1 MSKKLLLI
9 AFMFS
14 SFALAG
20 ITFAP
25 YTKAT
30 GHIGKGK
37 PVMLEVGTKDC
48 AGCKAMHAI
57 LGPYIQKHPSYQ
69 IFYVD
74 VNEKLGKRAILD
86 TRPRKTVGDTLV
98 IGGYPVQVFYDKSG
112 REVYRHSGVLTETQL
127 DSICKKLGFK

>member
-9 AFMFS
+9 ALFFS
-14 SFALAG
+14 SFAFAE
-20 ITFAP
+20 ITFVP
-25 YTKAT
+25 YAKAVST
-30 GHIGKGK
+30 LGKGK

-48 AGCKAMHAI
+48 AGCKAMHAV
-57 LGPYIQKHPSYQ
+57 LAPYIRKHPSYQ

-86 TRPRKTVGDTLV
+86 TRPRKTVGDKLV

-112 REVYRHSGVLTETQL
+112 REVYRHSGVLTEAQL
-127 DSICKKLGFK
+127 DSICKKLGFR

>member
-20 ITFAP
+20 ITFTP

-30 GHIGKGK
+30 GYIGKGK

-48 AGCKAMHAI
+48 AGCKAMHAV
-57 LGPYIQKHPSYQ
+57 LAPYIQKHPSYK

-74 VNEKLGKRAILD
+74 VNEKLGKKAILD

-98 IGGYPVQVFYDKSG
+98 IGGYPVQVFYDNTG
-112 REVYRHSGVLTETQL
+112 REVYRHSGVLTEAQL
-127 DSICKKLGFK
+127 DSICKKLGFR

>member
-9 AFMFS
+9 VFLFS
-14 SFALAG
+14 SFALAEISFVPYAKA
-20 ITFAP
+20 IT
-25 YTKAT
+25 YL
-30 GHIGKGK
+30 GKGK
-37 PVMLEVGTKDC
+37 PIMLEVGTKDC

-57 LGPYIQKHPSYQ
+57 LAPYIQKHPSYQ

-98 IGGYPVQVFYDKSG
+98 VGGYPVQVFYDKNG
-112 REVYRHSGVLTETQL
+112 REVYRHSGVLTEAQL
-127 DSICKKLGFK
+127 DSICKKLGFR